1 MKMNT
6 WRNKL
11 QQTSNK
17 TKSDLQKRATGQYK
31 QFGFDGFGG
40 GSFGGGGAGN
50 TWFEQLQNAAGQYI
64 RRTPIPGKESFSA
77 AFKRARDNGYATF
90 FFNGKEFTTEIS
102 DNPQYVG
109 KRYQDT
115 IDAVVREVLDENMRP
130 MKDST
135 RLEPYVGQM
144 LGIYKRSE

>member
-1 MKMNT
+1 MDT

-31 QFGFDGFGG
+31 QSDFNGFKG
-40 GSFGGGGAGN
+40 GSFGGAGSSGS
-50 TWFEQLQNAAGQYI
+50 WYEQLQKAAEQYI
-64 RRTPIPGKESFSA
+64 RRTPIPGRESFST
-77 AFKRARDNGYATF
+77 AFKRARDNGDSTF
-90 FFNGKEFTTEIS
+90 FFNGKEFTTEVS
-102 DNPQYVG
+102 DNPQYIG

-115 IDAVVREVLDENMRP
+115 IDAVVREVLDENMQP

-135 RLEPYVGQM
+135 RLEPYLGQM
-144 LGIYKRSE
+144 LGVYKRIK